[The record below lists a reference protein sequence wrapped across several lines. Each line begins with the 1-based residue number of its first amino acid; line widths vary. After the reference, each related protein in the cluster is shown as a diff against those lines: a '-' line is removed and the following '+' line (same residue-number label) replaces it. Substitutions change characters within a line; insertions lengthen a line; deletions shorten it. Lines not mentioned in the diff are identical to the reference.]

1 MIIPVNKL
9 PSNFKPYPFK
19 SFKMRAISVKQ
30 ALALGSKP
38 SVSDITNL
46 IQELTDGEIDA
57 KLLVPIDVKYLLAM
71 LAFHAYPK
79 QSWTLPL
86 VCPECGKE
94 HTRTVT
100 MADFPPIPSLTD
112 DDPYP
117 LVIDDGKH
125 VYELGYATAE
135 AVGDL
140 NKASVEYIDL
150 IAAHTIAIDNSK
162 DNIREKLLE
171 IDDFGILSTMV
182 QAIQKFFKEETYSE
196 FKCPECGKLYKVAM
210 SAVEVTQYTPFHD
223 PETAGRYKTNFRL

>member
-19 SFKMRAISVKQ
+19 SFKMKALSVKQ
-30 ALALGSKP
+30 ALALGPKP
-38 SVSDITNL
+38 TVPEITDL
-46 IQELTDGEIDA
+46 IQELTGDEIDA

-86 VCPECGKE
+86 TCPECGKA

-100 MADFPPIPSLTD
+100 MKDFPPIPSLTD

-117 LVIDDGKH
+117 LTIDDGKH
-125 VYELGYATAE
+125 VYELGYASVDAISKI
-135 AVGDL
+135 DMD
-140 NKASVEYIDL
+140 KADYLEL
-150 IAAHTIAIDNSK
+150 IAAHTLTIDGSK
-162 DNIREKLLE
+162 ENIKETLLE
-171 IDDFGILSTMV
+171 IEDFGVLSTMV
-182 QAIQKFFKEETYSE
+182 QAIHKFFQEETYSE
-196 FKCPECGKLYKVAM
+196 FKCPECGKPYKVAM

-223 PETAGRYKTNFRL
+223 TKTAGGYKTNFRL